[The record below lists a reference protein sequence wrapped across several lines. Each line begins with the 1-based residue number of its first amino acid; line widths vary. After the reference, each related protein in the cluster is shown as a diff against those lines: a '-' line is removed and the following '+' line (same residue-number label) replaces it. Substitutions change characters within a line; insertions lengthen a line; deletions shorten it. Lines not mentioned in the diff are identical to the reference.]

1 MKKFLFYAVLVLG
14 GMNLYSCSSSRKVEK
29 SPIKTFV
36 MPCSDLVSGDGVLR
50 AWASGK
56 SDSEMAARKK
66 AQVAASAE
74 LAAMLEKTV
83 KATTEDYTA
92 SLSESEM
99 GASKSLLVE
108 KTNVA
113 VNQSLKGAAIVCDRW
128 VKDETS
134 GQYTNYLVME
144 LRGEEYLNTLYEEL
158 SKNGNV
164 SVDKELL
171 KELFFKY
178 IEENINK

>member
-1 MKKFLFYAVLVLG
+1 MKKYLFCVVMALG
-14 GMNLYSCSSSRKVEK
+14 AISLSSCGSSKKVGK

-36 MPCSDLVSGDGVLR
+36 MPCSELVSGDGVLR

-66 AQVAASAE
+66 AQVAAAAE
-74 LAAMLEKTV
+74 LAAMLERTV

-92 SLSESEM
+92 NLSESET

-108 KTNVA
+108 KTNIA
-113 VNQSLKGAAIVCDRW
+113 VKQSLKGAAIVCDRW
-128 VKDETS
+128 VKDEAS

-144 LRGEEYLNTLYEEL
+144 LRGEEYLNTLYAEL

-171 KELFFKY
+171 MELFFKY

>member
-1 MKKFLFYAVLVLG
+1 MKTYLFYAVLVCGVVCLSG
-14 GMNLYSCSSSRKVEK
+14 CGSSKKVEK

-36 MPCSDLVSGDGVLR
+36 MPCSELVSGDGVLR

-66 AQVAASAE
+66 AQVEASAE
-74 LAAMLEKTV
+74 LAAMLERTV
-83 KATTEDYTA
+83 KATTEGYTA

-108 KTNVA
+108 KTNIA
-113 VNQSLKGAAIVCDRW
+113 VKQSLKGAAIVCDRW

-144 LRGEEYLNTLYEEL
+144 LRGEEYLNTLYAEL
-158 SKNGNV
+158 SKNSNV
-164 SVDKELL
+164 TVDKELL

-178 IEENINK
+178 IEENLNK

>member
-1 MKKFLFYAVLVLG
+1 MKKFLFYTILALG
-14 GMNLYSCSSSRKVEK
+14 GMNLCSCGSSKKVEK
-29 SPIKTFV
+29 SPIKTFL
-36 MPCSDLVSGDGVLR
+36 MPCSELVSGDGVLR

-56 SDSEMAARKK
+56 SDNEMAARKK

-74 LAAMLEKTV
+74 LAAMLGRTV
-83 KATTEDYTA
+83 KATTENYTA
-92 SLSESEM
+92 SLSESGT

-134 GQYTNYLVME
+134 GQYSNYLVME
-144 LRGEEYLNTLYEEL
+144 LRGEEYLNILYEEL
-158 SKNGNV
+158 SKNSNV

-178 IEENINK
+178 IDENIK